1 MTEIMDLSQL
11 PDQIKD
17 YISKLQNE
25 NHLYMNE
32 LQSLQTQLNNLT
44 AVIDFA
50 DSTKIAEIADLKQRH
65 QQELAT
71 INILMEETVRDR
83 LDDIRG
89 KYETELNILRRKLE
103 ILQQE
108 NHELRSKVADE
119 KDSVLT
125 TISRSLRDK
134 LTLNQPT
141 IAQENENLEEDM
153 RKAQESTLMLK
164 SVIIPLE
171 AEITQLKTL
180 LKQAKDKI
188 AELEELP
195 REVKILFSSNE
206 QDYDQV
212 SVSTLISFFY
222 CLFILKF
229 KIPMK

>member
-25 NHLYMNE
+25 NHQYMNE

-83 LDDIRG
+83 VDDIRG

-212 SVSTLISFFY
+212 SVSTLIFFFY